1 MTRTKPMAP
10 EHEAVFEK
18 LERIKVQ
25 EQKLRDEKVA
35 LLRLELLK
43 AREHVQTLERELRLL
58 GDSHAAHGAGRIA
71 WDEVYGRLG
80 TKFAAKDMGELTGAS
95 PNLVASIIFRWKRQG
110 RIGPTGKR
118 GVYRKLREG

>member
-1 MTRTKPMAP
+1 MTRMKPTAP
-10 EHEAVFEK
+10 EHEAVFEQ

-25 EQKLRDEKVA
+25 EQKLRDEKIA
-35 LLRLELLK
+35 LLRLELRK
-43 AREHVQTLERELRLL
+43 AREHVQALERELRLL
-58 GDSHAAHGAGRIA
+58 GDSAAAQGAGRIA

-80 TKFAAKDMGELTGAS
+80 AKFAAKDMGGLTGAS

-118 GVYRKLREG
+118 GVYRKLRDG